1 MHENDSFIYNIKESV
16 KFKLSFLLLK
26 WIFIST
32 LLGSIIGSVV
42 AWFLISLD
50 FVTEFREINS
60 WIIYILPIGG
70 LIIGLLYHYYGPV
83 SYTHLTLPTSDLV

>member
-70 LIIGLLYHYYGPV
+70 LIMGIMNCCQHFIPPKKWFLLKWHQ
-83 SYTHLTLPTSDLV
+83 